1 MYVPGVGK
9 SSARYRATAVLP
21 GPFPS
26 PPVPPAVTLISTD
39 RSRWTDLIRVG
50 LRTSVLDGPDK
61 LLDGSDEL
69 DGLEEL
75 EQLDG
80 TEKADRLEELE
91 GTGELEELDGRRTRH
106 AGRTR

>member
-1 MYVPGVGK
+1 MYMPGVGK
-9 SSARYRATAVLP
+9 SSARHRATAVLP

-26 PPVPPAVTLISTD
+26 LLVPPAVVSLSPA
-39 RSRWTDLIRVG
+39 RLRWTDLLRVG
-50 LRTSVLDGPDK
+50 LQTSVLDGPDK

-69 DGLEEL
+69 DRLEEL

-80 TEKADRLEELE
+80 TEKVDRLEELE
-91 GTGELEELDGRRTRH
+91 GPGELEELDGRRTRH